1 MLDVLRGRWEYPDL
15 LRSVKANADRQRVS
29 TVLIEDA
36 NSGAALIQSLR
47 QESRLNVVAVK
58 VTLDKM
64 TRAAQQSAAI
74 EAGRI
79 LLPRE
84 APWLAELERELVA
97 FPNGRHDDQVD
108 SMVQF
113 LHWAGERARYQVPI
127 VAPIIVKIARSLE
140 WSW

>member
-79 LLPRE
+79 LLPQE
-84 APWLAELERELVA
+84 APWLAELERELLA

-113 LHWAGERARYQVPI
+113 LYWAGERARYQVPI
-127 VAPIIVKIARSLE
+127 VAPIIVKIARSPE